1 MNQEKIGK
9 FIAYCRKEKN
19 MTQEE
24 LAQKLH
30 LTDKAISK
38 WENGR
43 CLPDL
48 SILEPLSKTLDVSI
62 NEILSGE
69 KIKEEEL
76 KDHTDKNIID
86 VVNYSDEKIKRIK
99 RTIKVSSII
108 MIIALATLMFASDYD
123 HIKEGKKPDFMFLV
137 SKKDNKYTYLGLG
150 SKLVR
155 EVAAEETD
163 PLYYDKKVEFGLWLI
178 TWKISI
184 KDLKP
189 EDVWIIDGHNR
200 IKANLSSYQLD
211 YDNNKTAIT
220 NGTSNANVYDEI
232 STNLLN
238 VKAKDILALS
248 NSKYKIEE
256 INVYDIENNK
266 EICSDIEFEDYS
278 FEVPNLKGKYVFE
291 IVTSNAKGI
300 YKYSF
305 AIEIQ

>member
-24 LAQKLH
+24 LAQRLH

-99 RTIKVSSII
+99 RAIKVSSII

-155 EVAAEETD
+155 EVAVEETD

-178 TWKISI
+178 TWKVNI

-200 IKANLSSYQLD
+200 VKANLVSYELD
-211 YDNNKTAIT
+211 PDIKQAIT
-220 NGTSNANVYDEI
+220 NGTSRKFNKRNYPEV
-232 STNLLN
+232 LLS
-238 VKAKDILALS
+238 KAKDVLALTS
-248 NSKYKIEE
+248 SKYKIKE
-256 INVYDIENNK
+256 INIYDIENNK
-266 EICSDIEFEDYS
+266 KICSNIEFEDYS

-291 IVTSNAKGI
+291 LVTSNARGI
-300 YKYSF
+300 YNYSF

>member
-123 HIKEGKKPDFMFLV
+123 DIKEGKKPDFMFLV

-155 EVAAEETD
+155 EVTAEETD

-178 TWKISI
+178 TWKVNI

-200 IKANLSSYQLD
+200 VKATLSSYEI
-211 YDNNKTAIT
+211 K
-220 NGTSNANVYDEI
+220 NGEKQATTSGSSSIHMDDVYTTSLI
-232 STNLLN
+232 AKS
-238 VKAKDILALS
+238 KDILALS
-248 NSKYKIEE
+248 NSKYKIEQ
-256 INVYDIENNK
+256 INVYDIKDNK
-266 EICSDIEFEDYS
+266 KVCSDIEFEDYS
-278 FEVPNLKGKYVFE
+278 FEIPNLKGKYLFE
-291 IVTSNAKGI
+291 LVTSNAKGI

>member
-178 TWKISI
+178 TWKVNI

-200 IKANLSSYQLD
+200 VKATLSSYEI
-211 YDNNKTAIT
+211 K
-220 NGTSNANVYDEI
+220 NGEKQATTSGSSSIHMDDVYTTSLI
-232 STNLLN
+232 AKS
-238 VKAKDILALS
+238 KDILALS
-248 NSKYKIEE
+248 NSKYKIEQ
-256 INVYDIENNK
+256 INVYDIKDNK
-266 EICSDIEFEDYS
+266 KVCSDIEFEDYS

-291 IVTSNAKGI
+291 LVTSNAKGI
-300 YKYSF
+300 YNYSF
-305 AIEIQ
+305 AMEIQ

>member
-43 CLPDL
+43 CLPVL

-123 HIKEGKKPDFMFLV
+123 HIKEGKKPNFMFLV

-178 TWKISI
+178 TWKVSI

-220 NGTSNANVYDEI
+220 SGSSPIYMEDVYMTS
-232 STNLLN
+232 LL
-238 VKAKDILALS
+238 VKSKDILALTS
-248 NSKYKIEE
+248 SKYKIKE

-266 EICSDIEFEDYS
+266 KICSDIEFEDYS

-291 IVTSNAKGI
+291 LVTSNAKGI

>member
-108 MIIALATLMFASDYD
+108 MIITLATLMFASDYD

-155 EVAAEETD
+155 EVTAEETD

-178 TWKISI
+178 TWKVNI

-200 IKANLSSYQLD
+200 VKATLSSYEIKNGEKQ
-211 YDNNKTAIT
+211 AIT
-220 NGTSNANVYDEI
+220 SGSSSIHMADVYTTSLIAK
-232 STNLLN
+232 S
-238 VKAKDILALS
+238 KDILALS
-248 NSKYKIEE
+248 NSKYKIEQ
-256 INVYDIENNK
+256 INVYDIKDNK
-266 EICSDIEFEDYS
+266 KVCSDIEFEDYS
-278 FEVPNLKGKYVFE
+278 FEVPNLKGQYVFE

-300 YKYSF
+300 YNYSL

>member
-9 FIAYCRKEKN
+9 FIAYCRKENN

-24 LAQKLH
+24 LAQRLH

-48 SILEPLSKTLDVSI
+48 SILEPLSKTLNVSI

-99 RTIKVSSII
+99 RTLKVSSII
-108 MIIALATLMFASDYD
+108 TIIILATLMFASDYD

-150 SKLVR
+150 SKLIR

-163 PLYYDKKVEFGLWLI
+163 PLYYDKKVEFGLWFI
-178 TWKISI
+178 TWKVNI

-189 EDVWIIDGHNR
+189 EDVWIINDHNR
-200 IKANLSSYQLD
+200 VKANLVSYEIDPNTKQ
-211 YDNNKTAIT
+211 AIT
-220 NGTSNANVYDEI
+220 NGTSSKYIIGDY
-232 STNLLN
+232 TNILTSK
-238 VKAKDILALS
+238 VKDVLALN
-248 NSKYKIEE
+248 NSRYKIEE
-256 INVYDIENNK
+256 INVYDIKDNK
-266 EICSDIEFEDYS
+266 KVCSDIEFEDYS
-278 FEVPNLKGKYVFE
+278 FEVPNLKGKYIFE
-291 IVTSNAKGI
+291 ITTSNANGI

-305 AIEIQ
+305 ALEIQ

>member
-1 MNQEKIGK
+1 
-9 FIAYCRKEKN
+9 
-19 MTQEE
+19 
-24 LAQKLH
+24 
-30 LTDKAISK
+30 
-38 WENGR
+38 
-43 CLPDL
+43 
-48 SILEPLSKTLDVSI
+48 
-62 NEILSGE
+62 
-69 KIKEEEL
+69 
-76 KDHTDKNIID
+76 
-86 VVNYSDEKIKRIK
+86 
-99 RTIKVSSII
+99 

-123 HIKEGKKPDFMFLV
+123 HIKEGKKPNFMFLV

-200 IKANLSSYQLD
+200 VKATLSSYEIKNGEKQ
-211 YDNNKTAIT
+211 AIT
-220 NGTSNANVYDEI
+220 SGTSLVNMYNVNYTSSLNVY
-232 STNLLN
+232 
-238 VKAKDILALS
+238 VKDILALS
-248 NSKYKIEE
+248 SSKYKIEE

-266 EICSDIEFEDYS
+266 KICSDIEFEDYS

-291 IVTSNAKGI
+291 LVTSNAKGI

-305 AIEIQ
+305 ATEIQ

>member
-155 EVAAEETD
+155 EVTAEETD

-178 TWKISI
+178 TWKVNI

-200 IKANLSSYQLD
+200 VKATLSSYEI
-211 YDNNKTAIT
+211 K
-220 NGTSNANVYDEI
+220 NGEKQATTSGSSSIHMDDVYTTSLI
-232 STNLLN
+232 
-238 VKAKDILALS
+238 AKSKDVLALS
-248 NSKYKIEE
+248 NSKYKIEQ
-256 INVYDIENNK
+256 INVYDIKDNK
-266 EICSDIEFEDYS
+266 KVCSDIEFEDYI
-278 FEVPNLKGKYVFE
+278 FEIPNLKGKYVFE
-291 IVTSNAKGI
+291 LVTSNAKGI

>member
-123 HIKEGKKPDFMFLV
+123 HIKEGKKPNFMFLV

-150 SKLVR
+150 SKLIR

-178 TWKISI
+178 TWKVNI

-200 IKANLSSYQLD
+200 VKATLSSYEI
-211 YDNNKTAIT
+211 K
-220 NGTSNANVYDEI
+220 NGEKQATTSGSSSIHMDDVYTTSLI
-232 STNLLN
+232 AKS
-238 VKAKDILALS
+238 KDILALS
-248 NSKYKIEE
+248 NSKYKIEQ
-256 INVYDIENNK
+256 INVYDIKDNK
-266 EICSDIEFEDYS
+266 KVCSDIEFEDYS

-291 IVTSNAKGI
+291 LVTSNAKGI
-300 YKYSF
+300 YNYSF
-305 AIEIQ
+305 AMEIQ

>member
-9 FIAYCRKEKN
+9 FIAYCHKEKN

-123 HIKEGKKPDFMFLV
+123 DIKEGKKPDFMFLV

-155 EVAAEETD
+155 EVTAEETD

-178 TWKISI
+178 TWKVNI

-200 IKANLSSYQLD
+200 VKATLSSYEI
-211 YDNNKTAIT
+211 K
-220 NGTSNANVYDEI
+220 NGEKQATTSGSSSIHMDDVYTTSLI
-232 STNLLN
+232 AKS
-238 VKAKDILALS
+238 KDILALS
-248 NSKYKIEE
+248 NSKYKIEQ
-256 INVYDIENNK
+256 INVYDIKDNK
-266 EICSDIEFEDYS
+266 KVCSDIEFEDYS
-278 FEVPNLKGKYVFE
+278 FEIPNLKGKYVFE
-291 IVTSNAKGI
+291 LVTSNAKGI

>member
-123 HIKEGKKPDFMFLV
+123 HIKEGKKPNFMFLV

-178 TWKISI
+178 TWKVSI

-200 IKANLSSYQLD
+200 VKANLVSYELD
-211 YDNNKTAIT
+211 PDTKQAIT
-220 NGTSNANVYDEI
+220 NGTSRKFNKRNYPEV
-232 STNLLN
+232 LLS
-238 VKAKDILALS
+238 KAKDVLALTS
-248 NSKYKIEE
+248 SKYKIKE
-256 INVYDIENNK
+256 INIYDIENNK
-266 EICSDIEFEDYS
+266 KICSDIEFEDYS

-291 IVTSNAKGI
+291 LVTSNAKGI

>member
-43 CLPDL
+43 CLTDL

-123 HIKEGKKPDFMFLV
+123 DIKEGKKPDFMFLV

-155 EVAAEETD
+155 EVTAEETD

-178 TWKISI
+178 TWKVNI

-200 IKANLSSYQLD
+200 VKATLSSYEI
-211 YDNNKTAIT
+211 K
-220 NGTSNANVYDEI
+220 NGEKQATTSGSSSIHMDDVYTTSLI
-232 STNLLN
+232 AKS
-238 VKAKDILALS
+238 KDILALS
-248 NSKYKIEE
+248 NSKYKIEQ
-256 INVYDIENNK
+256 INVYDIKDNK
-266 EICSDIEFEDYS
+266 KVCSDIEFEDYS
-278 FEVPNLKGKYVFE
+278 FEIPNLKGKYVFE
-291 IVTSNAKGI
+291 LVTSNAKGI

>member
-9 FIAYCRKEKN
+9 FIAYCPKEKN

-123 HIKEGKKPDFMFLV
+123 HIKEGKKPNFMFLV

-178 TWKISI
+178 TWKVSI

-220 NGTSNANVYDEI
+220 SGSSPIYMEDVYMTS
-232 STNLLN
+232 LL
-238 VKAKDILALS
+238 VKSKDILALTS
-248 NSKYKIEE
+248 SKYKIKE

-266 EICSDIEFEDYS
+266 KICSDIEFEDYS

-291 IVTSNAKGI
+291 LVTSNAKGI

>member
-9 FIAYCRKEKN
+9 FIAYCCKEKN

-123 HIKEGKKPDFMFLV
+123 HIKEGKKPNFMFLV

-178 TWKISI
+178 TWKVSI

-220 NGTSNANVYDEI
+220 SGSSPIYMEDVYMTS
-232 STNLLN
+232 LL
-238 VKAKDILALS
+238 VKSKDILALTS
-248 NSKYKIEE
+248 SKYKIKE

-266 EICSDIEFEDYS
+266 KICSDIEFEDYS

-291 IVTSNAKGI
+291 LVTSNAKGI

>member
-178 TWKISI
+178 TWKVSI

-200 IKANLSSYQLD
+200 VKANLVSYELD
-211 YDNNKTAIT
+211 PDTKQAIT
-220 NGTSNANVYDEI
+220 NGTSRKFNKRNYPEV
-232 STNLLN
+232 LLS
-238 VKAKDILALS
+238 KAKDVLALTS
-248 NSKYKIEE
+248 SKYKIKE

-266 EICSDIEFEDYS
+266 KICSDIDFEDYS

-291 IVTSNAKGI
+291 IVTSNARGI

>member
-43 CLPDL
+43 SLPDL

-155 EVAAEETD
+155 EVSAEETD

-178 TWKISI
+178 TWKVNI

-200 IKANLSSYQLD
+200 IKANLVSYEMNPDTKQ
-211 YDNNKTAIT
+211 AIT
-220 NGTSNANVYDEI
+220 NGTSSKSIPGDYSEMLI
-232 STNLLN
+232 GK
-238 VKAKDILALS
+238 VKDVLALTS
-248 NSKYKIEE
+248 SKYKIKE

-266 EICSDIEFEDYS
+266 KICSDIDFEDYS

-291 IVTSNAKGI
+291 LVTSNAKGI

>member
-43 CLPDL
+43 YLPDL

-86 VVNYSDEKIKRIK
+86 VVNYLDEKIKRIK

-123 HIKEGKKPDFMFLV
+123 DIKEGKKPDFMFLV

-155 EVAAEETD
+155 EVTAEETD

-178 TWKISI
+178 TWKVNI
-184 KDLKP
+184 KDIKP

-200 IKANLSSYQLD
+200 VKATLSSYEI
-211 YDNNKTAIT
+211 K
-220 NGTSNANVYDEI
+220 NGEKQATTSGSSSIHMDDVYTTSLI
-232 STNLLN
+232 AKS
-238 VKAKDILALS
+238 KDILALS
-248 NSKYKIEE
+248 NSKYKIEQ
-256 INVYDIENNK
+256 INVYDIKDNK
-266 EICSDIEFEDYS
+266 KVCSDIEFEDYS
-278 FEVPNLKGKYVFE
+278 FEIPNLKGKYVFE
-291 IVTSNAKGI
+291 LVKSNAKSI

>member
-123 HIKEGKKPDFMFLV
+123 HIKEGKKPAFMFLV

-155 EVAAEETD
+155 EVETEETD

-178 TWKISI
+178 TWKVNI

-200 IKANLSSYQLD
+200 IKANLVSYEMNPDSKQ
-211 YDNNKTAIT
+211 AIT
-220 NGTSNANVYDEI
+220 NGTSSKSILGDYSEILTGNV
-232 STNLLN
+232 
-238 VKAKDILALS
+238 KDILALS

-266 EICSDIEFEDYS
+266 KICSDIEFEDYS

-291 IVTSNAKGI
+291 LVTSNVKGI

-305 AIEIQ
+305 TIEIQ

>member
-178 TWKISI
+178 TWKVSI

-200 IKANLSSYQLD
+200 IKANLVSYVMDPESKQ
-211 YDNNKTAIT
+211 AIT
-220 NGTSNANVYDEI
+220 SGSSRKFNKKNYPDV
-232 STNLLN
+232 LLSE
-238 VKAKDILALS
+238 VKDVLALTS
-248 NSKYKIEE
+248 SKYKIKE

-266 EICSDIEFEDYS
+266 KICSDIDFEDYS

-300 YKYSF
+300 YNYSF
-305 AIEIQ
+305 AMEIQ

>member
-1 MNQEKIGK
+1 
-9 FIAYCRKEKN
+9 

-123 HIKEGKKPDFMFLV
+123 HIKEGKKPNFMFLV

-178 TWKISI
+178 TWKVSI

-200 IKANLSSYQLD
+200 VKATLSSYEI
-211 YDNNKTAIT
+211 K
-220 NGTSNANVYDEI
+220 NGEKQATTSGSSSIHMDDVYTTSLI
-232 STNLLN
+232 AKS
-238 VKAKDILALS
+238 KDILALS
-248 NSKYKIEE
+248 NSKYKIEQ
-256 INVYDIENNK
+256 INVYDIKDNK
-266 EICSDIEFEDYS
+266 KVCSDIEFEDYS
-278 FEVPNLKGKYVFE
+278 FEIPNLKGKYVFE
-291 IVTSNAKGI
+291 LVTSNAKGI

>member
-123 HIKEGKKPDFMFLV
+123 DIKEGKKPDFMFLV

-155 EVAAEETD
+155 EVTAEETD

-178 TWKISI
+178 TWKVNI

-200 IKANLSSYQLD
+200 VKATLSSYEI
-211 YDNNKTAIT
+211 K
-220 NGTSNANVYDEI
+220 NGEKQDTTSGSSSIHMDDVYTTSLI
-232 STNLLN
+232 AKS
-238 VKAKDILALS
+238 KDILALS
-248 NSKYKIEE
+248 NSKYKIEQ
-256 INVYDIENNK
+256 INVYDIKDNK
-266 EICSDIEFEDYS
+266 KVCSDIEFEDYS
-278 FEVPNLKGKYVFE
+278 FEIPNLKGKYVFE
-291 IVTSNAKGI
+291 LVTSNAKGI

>member
-155 EVAAEETD
+155 EVTAEETD

-178 TWKISI
+178 TWKVNI

-200 IKANLSSYQLD
+200 VKATLSSYEI
-211 YDNNKTAIT
+211 K
-220 NGTSNANVYDEI
+220 NGEKQATTSGSSSIHMDDVYTTSLI
-232 STNLLN
+232 
-238 VKAKDILALS
+238 AKSKDVLALS
-248 NSKYKIEE
+248 NSKYKIEQ
-256 INVYDIENNK
+256 INVYDIKDNK
-266 EICSDIEFEDYS
+266 KVCSDIEFEDYS
-278 FEVPNLKGKYVFE
+278 FEIPNLKGKYVFE
-291 IVTSNAKGI
+291 LVTSNAKGI

>member
-43 CLPDL
+43 CLSDL

-178 TWKISI
+178 TWKVNI

-200 IKANLSSYQLD
+200 IKANLVSYELD
-211 YDNNKTAIT
+211 PDTKQAIT
-220 NGTSNANVYDEI
+220 NGTSRKFDKKNYPNV
-232 STNLLN
+232 LLSE
-238 VKAKDILALS
+238 VKDVLALTS
-248 NSKYKIEE
+248 SKYKIKE

-266 EICSDIEFEDYS
+266 KICSDIEFEDYS

-291 IVTSNAKGI
+291 LVTSNAKGI
-300 YKYSF
+300 YNYSF

>member
-150 SKLVR
+150 SKLIR

-178 TWKISI
+178 TWKVNI

-200 IKANLSSYQLD
+200 IKTNLVSYEMNPDSKQ
-211 YDNNKTAIT
+211 AIT
-220 NGTSNANVYDEI
+220 NGTSSKSILSDCSEI
-232 STNLLN
+232 LIGK
-238 VKAKDILALS
+238 VKDVLALTS
-248 NSKYKIEE
+248 SKYKIKE

-266 EICSDIEFEDYS
+266 KICSDIEFEDYS

-291 IVTSNAKGI
+291 LVTSNAKGI

>member
-86 VVNYSDEKIKRIK
+86 VVNYSDKKIKRIK

-123 HIKEGKKPDFMFLV
+123 HIKEGKKPNFMFLV

-178 TWKISI
+178 TWKVSI

-200 IKANLSSYQLD
+200 IKANLSPYQLD

-220 NGTSNANVYDEI
+220 SGSSPIYMEDVYMTS
-232 STNLLN
+232 LL
-238 VKAKDILALS
+238 VKSKDILALTS
-248 NSKYKIEE
+248 SKYKIEE

-266 EICSDIEFEDYS
+266 KICSDIKFEDYS

-291 IVTSNAKGI
+291 LVTSNAKGI

>member
-9 FIAYCRKEKN
+9 FIAYCRKENN

-24 LAQKLH
+24 LAQRLH

-48 SILEPLSKTLDVSI
+48 SILEPLSKTLNVSI
-62 NEILSGE
+62 NEILSGD

-99 RTIKVSSII
+99 RTLKVSSII
-108 MIIALATLMFASDYD
+108 TIIILATLMFASDYD

-150 SKLVR
+150 SKLIR

-163 PLYYDKKVEFGLWLI
+163 PLYYDKKVEFGLWFI
-178 TWKISI
+178 TWKVNI

-189 EDVWIIDGHNR
+189 EDVWIINDHNR
-200 IKANLSSYQLD
+200 VKANLVSYEIDPNTKQ
-211 YDNNKTAIT
+211 AIT
-220 NGTSNANVYDEI
+220 NGTSSKYIIGDY
-232 STNLLN
+232 TNILTSK
-238 VKAKDILALS
+238 VKDVLALN
-248 NSKYKIEE
+248 NSRYKIEE
-256 INVYDIENNK
+256 INVYDIKDNK
-266 EICSDIEFEDYS
+266 KVCSDIEFEDYS
-278 FEVPNLKGKYVFE
+278 FEVPNLKGKYIFE
-291 IVTSNAKGI
+291 ITTSNANGI
-300 YKYSF
+300 YKYSL